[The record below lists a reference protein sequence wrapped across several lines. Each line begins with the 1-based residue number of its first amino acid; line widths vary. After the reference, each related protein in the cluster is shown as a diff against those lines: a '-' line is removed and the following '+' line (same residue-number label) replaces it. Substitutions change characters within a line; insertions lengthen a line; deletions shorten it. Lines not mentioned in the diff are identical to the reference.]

1 MAQRKTQLYNL
12 EWSRLLPDEYK
23 DASECDI
30 VRSWNM
36 IKGMNATE
44 VARKLETL
52 IIPKMLR
59 FELQLRDS
67 YGEGHA
73 IMEGDDQTI
82 RINRN
87 YSISPTLLKALN

>member
-1 MAQRKTQLYNL
+1 MAKRKTQFYNL

-23 DASECDI
+23 NASDMDR
-30 VRSWNM
+30 VRGWNM

-44 VARKLETL
+44 VARKLETT

-59 FELQLRDS
+59 FELQIWDS
-67 YGEGHA
+67 YGEGHT

-87 YSISPTLLKALN
+87 YSISPTILRALN